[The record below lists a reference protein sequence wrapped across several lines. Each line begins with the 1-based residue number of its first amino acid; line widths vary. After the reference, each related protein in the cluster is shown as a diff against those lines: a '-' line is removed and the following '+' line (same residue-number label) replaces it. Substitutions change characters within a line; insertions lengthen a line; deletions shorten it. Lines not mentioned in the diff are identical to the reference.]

1 LEAYPKNLLRLT
13 FYAPKEAHMLK
24 ILVASSKGGAG
35 KTMLATNLAAH
46 YAVEARNTVLVDAD
60 RQGSSLR
67 WSERRATHMY
77 PVLGLSGLR
86 RDWEKQI
93 PDDAQR
99 VIIDTPAGIRVDE
112 VAGYLD
118 YVNVLLV
125 PVLPSAID
133 LEASEPFLADLA
145 KLLRIERGKV
155 AVGVVANRLKPWTNA
170 SQLAVEEMRR
180 FPFPV
185 VGELRDTQGYVL
197 ANALGKSI
205 FDYHSE
211 LVRSHQEDWA
221 KMLRW
226 LKKHG

>member
-1 LEAYPKNLLRLT
+1 
-13 FYAPKEAHMLK
+13 MLK
-24 ILVASSKGGAG
+24 ILIASSKGGAG
-35 KTMLATNLAAH
+35 KTMLATNLAAY
-46 YAVEARNTVLVDAD
+46 YAVEIGNTVLVDAD

-67 WSERRATHMY
+67 WSERRATYTY
-77 PVLGLSGLR
+77 PVLGLSGLH

-93 PDDAQR
+93 PDDAQH
-99 VIIDTPAGIRVDE
+99 VIIDTPAGIRADE
-112 VAGYLD
+112 VTGYLAD
-118 YVNVLLV
+118 VNVVLV

-133 LEASEPFLADLA
+133 LEAAEPFLAQIAELPPI
-145 KLLRIERGKV
+145 KRGKV

-170 SQLAVEEMRR
+170 SRLAVEEMRR
-180 FPFPV
+180 FAFPV

-205 FDYHSE
+205 FDYRSE
-211 LVRSHQEDWA
+211 LVRSHQEDWI